1 MNSPANSGN
10 FASTDLPDFR
20 QLPVFRQSTNVV
32 CMPSSFDVLYGR
44 ERLRVGQ
51 LFLRS
56 RPLIAT
62 AGGLANAAV
71 LAASSAPFAQKRAI
85 ACALGGT
92 ILAFHWEAWS
102 LKRREL
108 TERWLLVSLA
118 ATLLALTGGALLSG
132 GATSPFL
139 PLFFAP
145 VVVGYAAFARRAPS
159 FLLFGL
165 ALVCLGLL
173 LAAPL
178 GTFHALPSS
187 TVPGMLLVS
196 SATSLALLA
205 LGVTGLADGYER
217 LARSLDRLRSDAL
230 QEAQRRA
237 QNVEHLGAEVA
248 HEVKNPLTAARGL
261 VQLVERRATDPRDV
275 QRLRVVV
282 TEIDRALTV
291 LSDYLSFARPLSDLQ
306 LGAVEIP
313 SLLADIRLMLEA
325 RAHEKSVLVHV
336 AADSFQLV
344 ADRQRLRDAV
354 LNLMVNALTAAPV
367 GGTVHLRASHG
378 PEHALFTITDD
389 GPGMTAEQ
397 LERLGQPFASAT
409 MGGTGLGVMLADS
422 VARLHGGK
430 LHFDSAP
437 GRGTRAILELPLE
450 SRAEA
455 T

>member
-1 MNSPANSGN
+1 IRNATPRVCRRSAQFRRPAQPVLPMPMQECRAEPKRRHEVWSCGSQQHAACQLQREAKTMNSPANSGN

-159 FLLFGL
+159 FL
-165 ALVCLGLL
+165 
-173 LAAPL
+173 
-178 GTFHALPSS
+178 
-187 TVPGMLLVS
+187 
-196 SATSLALLA
+196 
-205 LGVTGLADGYER
+205 
-217 LARSLDRLRSDAL
+217 
-230 QEAQRRA
+230 
-237 QNVEHLGAEVA
+237 
-248 HEVKNPLTAARGL
+248 
-261 VQLVERRATDPRDV
+261 
-275 QRLRVVV
+275 
-282 TEIDRALTV
+282 
-291 LSDYLSFARPLSDLQ
+291 
-306 LGAVEIP
+306 
-313 SLLADIRLMLEA
+313 
-325 RAHEKSVLVHV
+325 
-336 AADSFQLV
+336 
-344 ADRQRLRDAV
+344 
-354 LNLMVNALTAAPV
+354 
-367 GGTVHLRASHG
+367 
-378 PEHALFTITDD
+378 
-389 GPGMTAEQ
+389 
-397 LERLGQPFASAT
+397 
-409 MGGTGLGVMLADS
+409 
-422 VARLHGGK
+422 
-430 LHFDSAP
+430 
-437 GRGTRAILELPLE
+437 
-450 SRAEA
+450 
-455 T
+455 